1 MNNTFAKGLIM
12 TIVAL
17 LAAYFSENI
26 ETGIDWVY
34 LLITTVG
41 ITATY
46 IGKNYKFHSDSGFLG
61 LNWND
66 IYSGLILAGGTAIS
80 SFIASMVSTGVFDTV
95 ALLALAKAVLI
106 AVAGYMGKTLFSNSS
121 GKVLR
126 V

>member
-17 LAAYFSENI
+17 LAAYISENI
-26 ETGIDWVY
+26 EKGIDWVY
-34 LLITTVG
+34 LLITTIG
-41 ITATY
+41 IAATY
-46 IGKNYKFHSDSGFLG
+46 IGKNYAFHSNSGFLG

-66 IYSGLILAGGTAIS
+66 VYSGLLLAGGTAIS
-80 SFIASMVSTGVFDTV
+80 SFVASMVSTGGFDKV
-95 ALLALAKAVLI
+95 ALLALAKAVLV
-106 AVAGYMGKTLFSNSS
+106 AVGGYMGKTLFSNSS